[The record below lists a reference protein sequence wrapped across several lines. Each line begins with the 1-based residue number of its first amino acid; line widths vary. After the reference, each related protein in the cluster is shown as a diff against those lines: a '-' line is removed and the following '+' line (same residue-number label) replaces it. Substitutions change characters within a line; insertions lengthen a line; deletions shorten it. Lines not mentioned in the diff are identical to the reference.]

1 MHLYIRACG
10 DGTRSTLGA
19 KADGTCE
26 RGVEVVD
33 SERTDFQVDVGD
45 ATCGNEVRLK
55 ANMHKRG
62 RKEGE

>member
-1 MHLYIRACG
+1 M
-10 DGTRSTLGA
+10 SP

-26 RGVEVVD
+26 RRVEVVD

-45 ATCGNEVRLK
+45 AACGNEVRLK

>member
-1 MHLYIRACG
+1 MWP
-10 DGTRSTLGA
+10 
-19 KADGTCE
+19 KVDGTCE
-26 RGVEVVD
+26 RGAEVVD

-55 ANMHKRG
+55 DMHKRG

>member
-1 MHLYIRACG
+1 MGL
-10 DGTRSTLGA
+10 SP

-26 RGVEVVD
+26 RRVEVVD